1 MTKLA
6 PVLHK
11 FSVSW
16 SLTDLE
22 DFALAYITEISP
34 ANHICHC
41 NRLEANTGGNYLKKA
56 SPNPTKLAYFGAKF
70 WFSGYFLASAA
81 LQCQY

>member
-16 SLTDLE
+16 LLTDLE
-22 DFALAYITEISP
+22 AFALAYITEISP

-41 NRLEANTGGNYLKKA
+41 NRLDANTGGNYLKKA
-56 SPNPTKLAYFGAKF
+56 SPNPTKLAYFGAKI
-70 WFSGYFLASAA
+70 
-81 LQCQY
+81 